1 MKGFSLFMRANKSVT
16 GTRPSVAGYA
26 LVGAACCVALAAN
39 HAPKPMPAADSATV
53 PARSRKKLL
62 FADQFNTLDTLR
74 WRVEIEPLPNSSV
87 YAKQGKLV
95 LNTQGGVTVWLKQ
108 PLRGNLQIEYTRKVL
123 VANQPN
129 DRLSDLNQFWMASEP
144 TGTSLA
150 KRSGKFE
157 DYDQLP
163 MYYVGMGGNTN
174 TTTRFRKYQR
184 NGTRTLLQEYTD
196 VAHLL
201 APNHEYKIKTVVQ
214 NGTTSFWVDGRC
226 FFTYQDPAPLP
237 EGYFGF
243 RATKS
248 RQEITDLRVYQLE

>member
-1 MKGFSLFMRANKSVT
+1 MCANKNFM
-16 GTRPSVAGYA
+16 GIRPSVAGYA
-26 LVGAACCVALAAN
+26 LVGVACCVALAAN
-39 HAPKPMPAADSATV
+39 PARPKPAPAASCADL
-53 PARSRKKLL
+53 PARTRKKLL
-62 FADQFNTLDTLR
+62 LTDRFNTLDTLR
-74 WRVEIEPLPNSSV
+74 WRVEMEALPNSSV

-95 LNTQGGVTVWLKQ
+95 LDTQGGVTVWLKQ

-123 VANQPN
+123 VAGQPN

-144 TGTSLA
+144 TGTTLA

-157 DYDQLP
+157 DYDQVP

-174 TTTRFRKYQR
+174 TTTRFRKYQQ

-196 VAHLL
+196 AMHLL
-201 APNHEYKIKTVVQ
+201 EPNHEYKIKTVVQ

-226 FFTYQDPAPLP
+226 FFTYQDPTPLP